1 MRLNLSILF
10 LFLFLI
16 GVLKAQDEGKKN
28 PTVELPDFVITG
40 TSKVSIKKVD
50 KIKPDFVST
59 ITEEF
64 LKPSYSPEDFAIG
77 DFSNPIKSDMSFLDK
92 TQFFNGN
99 IYAGLGYYTIPT
111 AGINYAQPFPNGIIE
126 GMFNGSFTRA
136 YVDNSDRYKTKAG
149 FNLLYWSNTD
159 GQVFPGTQFN
169 LNGYYGTTSFKFFA
183 ADNPDERRSINSGKI
198 EASINNDLNRNFL
211 LRFTATDNIANI
223 SQEEFSENN
232 VRLKGE
238 SLIKLSDFNLG
249 IAADYR
255 NHSIKNLL
263 GKNSGK
269 DFLLLRPTAGFQ
281 FTSLIKASFGWS
293 FSRAAGNTYNAL
305 YASAAL
311 KLDKNLTLFG
321 EYAPV
326 PMFESPGTYLL
337 KNNYFRVD
345 SIGSIYWEKTNSFT
359 ATIKYEY
366 DKYFQI
372 DGGFKYFSSDNY
384 PYFINSNENGKFIL
398 SYADVQFISPFAD
411 FLFYP
416 GPYGEFFGTIKFNNA
431 TVDNGNYI
439 PYIPK
444 FELNAFYSYKFSNE
458 FKSTV
463 KLNYLSK
470 RFADIENQNSISD
483 YLDLGISLIYTFNER
498 FDFTFDLNN
507 ILNHHN
513 YLWNGYKEIPLN
525 VIFGIN
531 YRL

>member
-1 MRLNLSILF
+1 MKFKYLF
-10 LFLFLI
+10 LFLFFITL
-16 GVLKAQDEGKKN
+16 VNAQDETKKN

-50 KIKPDFVST
+50 KIRPDFVST
-59 ITEEF
+59 ISQEF

-92 TQFFNGN
+92 VEYFKGN
-99 IYAGLGYYTIPT
+99 IHAGIGYYTIPT
-111 AGINYAQPFPNGIIE
+111 AGINYAHPFNNGIIE
-126 GMFNGSFTRA
+126 GMFNGLFTRA
-136 YVDNSDRYKTKAG
+136 YVDNSDRYKTRAG
-149 FNLLYWSNTD
+149 FNLLYWSDID
-159 GQVFPGTQFN
+159 GAFFPGTQFN
-169 LNGYYGTTSFKFFA
+169 LNGNYGTTSFKFFA
-183 ADNPDERRSINSGKI
+183 SDNPEERRSINSGKI
-198 EASINNDLNRNFL
+198 EATINNDFNRNFL
-211 LRFTATDNIANI
+211 LRITATDNIANI
-223 SQEEFSENN
+223 SQEEFTENN

-238 SLIKLSDFNLG
+238 SLIKFSDFNLG
-249 IAADYR
+249 VAADYR
-255 NHSIKNLL
+255 YHSIKNLL
-263 GKNSGK
+263 GNNSGK

-281 FTSLIKASFGWS
+281 FTKLIKASFGWS
-293 FSRAAGNTYNAL
+293 FSRGAGNTYNAL

-321 EYAPV
+321 EYAPQA
-326 PMFESPGTYLL
+326 MFESPGMYLL

-345 SIGSIYWEKTNSFT
+345 SIGSIYWEKQNAFT

-384 PYFINSNENGKFIL
+384 PYFSNSTINGKFIL
-398 SYADVQFISPFAD
+398 SYADVKFISPFAD
-411 FLFYP
+411 FLFYL
-416 GPYGEFFGTIKFNNA
+416 GPYGEFYSTVKFNNA

-439 PYIPK
+439 PYIPR
-444 FELNAFYSYKFSNE
+444 FELNAAYSYKFSKE
-458 FKSTV
+458 VKSTV
-463 KLNYLSK
+463 KLDYLSK
-470 RFADIENQNSISD
+470 RYADINNLISISD
-483 YLDLGISLIYTFNER
+483 YLDLGLSLVYTFNEK

-507 ILNHHN
+507 LLNHHN